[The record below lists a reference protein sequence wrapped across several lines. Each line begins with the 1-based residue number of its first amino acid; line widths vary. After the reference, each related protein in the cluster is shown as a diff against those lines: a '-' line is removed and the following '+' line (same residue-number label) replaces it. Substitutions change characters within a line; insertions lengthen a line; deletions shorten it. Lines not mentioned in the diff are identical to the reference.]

1 MSFQA
6 FCRSVCL
13 RWRKLAAVLWPPT
26 SAEARQARREDR
38 EVRRGRC
45 QQAMLQVRLRIE
57 GMRGTESAEAQ
68 RRIARLEARYER
80 LRLRYE
86 ALAREEPV

>member
-6 FCRSVCL
+6 FCRTVGL
-13 RWRKLAAVLWPPT
+13 RWRKLAAILWPPT
-26 SAEARQARREDR
+26 PAEARQAQREDR
-38 EVRRGRC
+38 EARRGRC
-45 QQAMLQVRLRIE
+45 QQAMLRVRLRIE
-57 GMRGTESAEAQ
+57 GMRVPETTETQ

-86 ALAREEPV
+86 ALAREQVG